1 MRRLLLLSAA
11 SWLALSLPEKALP
24 CSRVI
29 HVAADGRVTMARSM
43 DWKEDNRPKWWVFP
57 RGMARTGGTETNP
70 LRWTSQHGSVVVSMY
85 DTGTVEGVNEK
96 GLMVQGLYLSE
107 ARYGTRDASR
117 PGLSIMAY
125 SQYLL
130 DGFATVAAAVS
141 ALEKEPFQVV
151 TVQLGG
157 EPGTAHWALADST
170 GDSAIVEYLD
180 GTQVIHHDR
189 KHTVMCN
196 SPTFDQQL
204 AVNAY
209 WTTIGG
215 DVFLPGTWR
224 SADRFVR
231 ATWYQKSLP
240 SSPQSTRQAV
250 AGVLSV
256 VRNVSVP
263 LGSSDPTKPNLAP
276 TIYRTAADLTNRTYF
291 YESTLSPSVIWV
303 DLKKLDFSEKGP
315 VLVLD
320 VSDQPELTG
329 DVAGRF
335 QASKP
340 FSYAK

>member
-1 MRRLLLLSAA
+1 
-11 SWLALSLPEKALP
+11 
-24 CSRVI
+24 
-29 HVAADGRVTMARSM
+29 
-43 DWKEDNRPKWWVFP
+43 
-57 RGMARTGGTETNP
+57 
-70 LRWTSQHGSVVVSMY
+70 
-85 DTGTVEGVNEK
+85 
-96 GLMVQGLYLSE
+96 MVQGLYLSE

-170 GDSAIVEYLD
+170 GDSAIVEYLN

-240 SSPQSTRQAV
+240 SSPRSTRQAV

-315 VLVLD
+315 ARVLD
-320 VSDQPELTG
+320 VSDQPELAG

-335 QASKP
+335 KASKP

>member
-1 MRRLLLLSAA
+1 MRMLLLPMALWLSV
-11 SWLALSLPEKALP
+11 SLPEKAFP

-29 HVAADGRVTMARSM
+29 HVATDGRVTMARSM
-43 DWKEDNRPKWWVFP
+43 DWKENNQPKWWVFP
-57 RGMARTGGTETNP
+57 RGMDRTGGTETNAI
-70 LRWTSQHGSVVVSMY
+70 RWTSQHGSVVVSMY
-85 DTGTVEGVNEK
+85 DKGAVEGMNEK
-96 GLMVQGLYLSE
+96 GLLVQGLYLSE
-107 ARYGTRDASR
+107 SKYGTRDASR

-130 DGFATVAAAVS
+130 DGFATVAATVS

-151 TVQLGG
+151 TVLLGD

-170 GDSAIVEYLD
+170 GDSAIIEYLN
-180 GTQVIHHDR
+180 GKQIIHHDR
-189 KHTVMCN
+189 KYTVMCN

-204 AVNAY
+204 AVNTY
-209 WTTIGG
+209 WNSIGG

-240 SSPQSTRQAV
+240 SSPKSSREAV

-263 LGSSDPTKPNLAP
+263 LGSSDPAKPNLAP
-276 TIYRTAADLTNRTYF
+276 TIYRTAADVTSRTYF

-303 DLKKLDFSEKGP
+303 DLKTLDFSEKSP
-315 VLVLD
+315 VLMLD

-329 DVAGRF
+329 DVAGKF

-340 FSYAK
+340 FSYTK

>member
-1 MRRLLLLSAA
+1 MLRLLLLSAA

-29 HVAADGRVTMARSM
+29 HVASDGRVTMARSM

-57 RGMARTGGTETNP
+57 RGMARTGGAETNP

-85 DTGTVEGVNEK
+85 DTGTVEGMNEK

-170 GDSAIVEYLD
+170 GDSAIVEYLN

-240 SSPQSTRQAV
+240 SSPRSTRQAV

-315 VLVLD
+315 ARVLD
-320 VSDQPELTG
+320 VSDQPELAG

-335 QASKP
+335 KASKP

>member
-1 MRRLLLLSAA
+1 MRRLLLLPVAF
-11 SWLALSLPEKALP
+11 SLFVSFPEKALS

-29 HVAADGRVTMARSM
+29 HAASDGRVTMARSM

-57 RGMARTGGTETNP
+57 RGMARTGGTDTNP
-70 LRWTSQHGSVVVSMY
+70 LRWTSQYGSVVVSMY
-85 DTGTVEGVNEK
+85 DTGAVEGMNEK

-107 ARYGTRDASR
+107 SKYGTRDASR

-130 DGFATVAAAVS
+130 DGFGTVAAAVS

-151 TVQLGG
+151 TVTLGG

-170 GDSAIVEYLD
+170 GDSAIVEYVE
-180 GTQVIHHDR
+180 GKQVIHHDR
-189 KHTVMCN
+189 KYAVMCN

-204 AVNAY
+204 AVNSY
-209 WTTIGG
+209 WNSVGG

-224 SADRFVR
+224 SADRFAR

-240 SSPQSTRQAV
+240 SSPKSTREAV

-263 LGSSDPTKPNLAP
+263 LGSADPTKPNLAP
-276 TIYRTAADLTNRTYF
+276 TIYRTAADLTDRTYF

-303 DLKKLDFSEKGP
+303 DLKALDFSEKGP
-315 VLVLD
+315 VLMLD
-320 VSDQPELTG
+320 VADQPGLTG
-329 DVAGRF
+329 NVAGRF
-335 QASKP
+335 QLSKP
-340 FSYAK
+340 FSYTK